1 MLIRS
6 NVGFV
11 PAGFREGVPVHL
23 PDRLTGLFV
32 GALGVLAAYGG
43 SRLPPIPGQQVGP
56 SAFPILI
63 GIGLVVSGG
72 LIAAS
77 FGRRFEEDAEAVPA
91 ALEEV
96 GSTRHHPRG
105 LPAALRLVVPPAL
118 LLLYATVADTVG
130 FLSTAGLMV
139 LVLSLVLRA
148 RLRLAVP
155 LAVLAPIGAQ
165 LLFGKLLGVALPPG
179 LLSIPW

>member
-1 MLIRS
+1 
-6 NVGFV
+6 
-11 PAGFREGVPVHL
+11 
-23 PDRLTGLFV
+23 
-32 GALGVLAAYGG
+32 
-43 SRLPPIPGQQVGP
+43 
-56 SAFPILI
+56 
-63 GIGLVVSGG
+63 
-72 LIAAS
+72 
-77 FGRRFEEDAEAVPA
+77 VPA